1 MNKIKTKELFKEGKS
16 LVYSELLGYEYPW
29 EAVPEIESIILEK
42 TKSLSPEKYIKTDTG
57 AYISKLATVDASAK
71 IIGPAIICDYAEIR
85 HSAYIRGDAII
96 GEHCV
101 IGNSTEI
108 KNAILFDFV
117 QVPHFNYVGD
127 SILGY
132 KSHFGAGVIASNV
145 RIDKRSVSIRL
156 ENEKIK
162 TGFRKLGAI
171 VGDGVEVGC
180 NSVLCPGTI
189 IERGVKIHPL
199 SVIKGVVCAE

>member
-156 ENEKIK
+156 ENEKIE

>member
-16 LVYSELLGYEYPW
+16 LVYSELLRYKHPW

-85 HSAYIRGDAII
+85 HGAYIRGDAII

-145 RIDKRSVSIRL
+145 RLDKRSVSIRL
-156 ENEKIK
+156 ENEKIE

>member
-1 MNKIKTKELFKEGKS
+1 M
-16 LVYSELLGYEYPW
+16 
-29 EAVPEIESIILEK
+29 
-42 TKSLSPEKYIKTDTG
+42 
-57 AYISKLATVDASAK
+57 
-71 IIGPAIICDYAEIR
+71 
-85 HSAYIRGDAII
+85 
-96 GEHCV
+96 
-101 IGNSTEI
+101 
-108 KNAILFDFV
+108 
-117 QVPHFNYVGD
+117 GD

-145 RIDKRSVSIRL
+145 RLDKRSVSIRL
-156 ENEKIK
+156 ENEKIE

-171 VGDGVEVGC
+171 VGDEVEVGC

>member
-1 MNKIKTKELFKEGKS
+1 MNKIKTKELFKEGNS

-71 IIGPAIICDYAEIR
+71 ILGPAIICDYAEIR
-85 HSAYIRGDAII
+85 RGAYIRGDAII

-145 RIDKRSVSIRL
+145 RLDKRSVSIRL
-156 ENEKIK
+156 ENEKIE

-171 VGDGVEVGC
+171 VGDEVEIGC

>member
-16 LVYSELLGYEYPW
+16 IVYSELLRYKYPW

-42 TKSLSPEKYIKTDTG
+42 TKSLSPEKYIKIDTG

-71 IIGPAIICDYAEIR
+71 ILGPAIICDYAKIR
-85 HSAYIRGDAII
+85 HGAYIRGDAII

-145 RIDKRSVSIRL
+145 RLDKRSVSIRL
-156 ENEKIK
+156 ENEKIE

-171 VGDGVEVGC
+171 VGDEVEVGC

>member
-42 TKSLSPEKYIKTDTG
+42 TKSLSPEKYTKTDTG
-57 AYISKLATVDASAK
+57 AYISKLATVDASSK

-85 HSAYIRGDAII
+85 HGAYIRGDAII

-145 RIDKRSVSIRL
+145 RLDKRSVSIRL
-156 ENEKIK
+156 ENEKIE